1 MDFTPHHKNRRGLK
15 NQAEYLRRQKQQRR
29 NNLTLRFILPVCGA
43 LFPSPTHISDA
54 SHAITR
60 SLSPFV
66 PPPASPSLS
75 NSSFL
80 FPASPAQ
87 HDPSLLF
94 LPPRGSTPFHPLNA
108 YFRPATPQPFYFVAE
123 LDLSASNLPQW
134 APANGKLFLPVFFLW
149 LRCRMLPPAQTLFI
163 QRYVFVI
170 AFFLAKCIKHFHFIF
185 YTSRN
190 CLNHWPLWRGHDQP
204 IPDTRHAEVSFGFS
218 FNFFCHLQCSFP
230 FTFSLAG

>member
-134 APANGKLFLPVFFLW
+134 APANGKLFLPVFSYGSAAG
-149 LRCRMLPPAQTLFI
+149 C
-163 QRYVFVI
+163 
-170 AFFLAKCIKHFHFIF
+170 
-185 YTSRN
+185 SRQPR
-190 CLNHWPLWRGHDQP
+190 LSSSRGM
-204 IPDTRHAEVSFGFS
+204 
-218 FNFFCHLQCSFP
+218 
-230 FTFSLAG
+230 FSLLRFFWPNALNIFILFFILQGTA